1 MHVVVLFLYGDYTT
15 NADHGDYTTNADH
28 GDYTTNADHDLTYEH
43 KLTKKTQLI
52 NG

>member
-1 MHVVVLFLYGDYTT
+1 MCLLSYFSYMET
-15 NADHGDYTTNADH
+15 
-28 GDYTTNADHDLTYEH
+28 TTNADHDVTHEH